1 MGYVKLKV
9 IKNWCISILH
19 ALVFLHEFKPFPII
33 HRDIKCS
40 NIFVNKNNSEI
51 KIGDLG
57 LSTMITNGESKS
69 VIGTPE
75 FMAPEIYKEHY
86 DTKSDMYAF
95 GMCLLEMVTQE
106 NPYSESSNPGNI
118 FYRVINK
125 IHPISHSSVV
135 NIHLKKIIEWC
146 IQYDP
151 KMRPTANQLLKS
163 EFIKIVSL

>member
-9 IKNWCISILH
+9 IKNWCISILN
-19 ALVFLHEFKPFPII
+19 ALSYLHEFQPYPII

-40 NIFVNKNNSEI
+40 NIFVNTNNSEI

-57 LSTMITNGESKS
+57 LSTILTKGEAKS

-86 DTKSDMYAF
+86 DTKSDIYSF

-106 NPYSESSNPGNI
+106 KPYIECSNPGNV
-118 FYRVINK
+118 FYRVFNK
-125 IHPISHSSVV
+125 IQPISLSSIV
-135 NIHLKKIIEWC
+135 NKNLKKIIEWC
-146 IQYDP
+146 IEYDP
-151 KMRPTANQLLKS
+151 KMRPTANELLKS
-163 EFIKIVSL
+163 EY